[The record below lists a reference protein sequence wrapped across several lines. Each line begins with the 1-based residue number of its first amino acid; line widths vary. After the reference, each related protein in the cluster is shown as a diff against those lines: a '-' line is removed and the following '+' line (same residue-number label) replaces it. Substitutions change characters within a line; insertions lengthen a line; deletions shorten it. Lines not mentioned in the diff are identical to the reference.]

1 MEISPQKYYE
11 ISHSQKEETVLPQIT
26 WIPILTRMRV
36 MFICKLSSLSKLEAF
51 KMQVSLRVWVDNI
64 ATFIFP

>member
-26 WIPILTRMRV
+26 WIPIPTRMRV
-36 MFICKLSSLSKLEAF
+36 MFIC
-51 KMQVSLRVWVDNI
+51 
-64 ATFIFP
+64 